1 MYALARNDNTVNE
14 SMRMCKLSEEQ
25 TVQGHGINVFAV
37 LVNTH
42 VAGSNFVDQHN
53 FTIGSIA
60 KLELDVVQF
69 QTLFCQ
75 IVSNDL
81 GDGLLVETTP
91 Q

>member
-1 MYALARNDNTVNE
+1 MVNF
-14 SMRMCKLSEEQ
+14 LSEEQ
-25 TVQGHGINVFAV
+25 LVQSHGIDVLAV

-53 FTIGSIA
+53 IA
-60 KLELDVVQF
+60 FGVVAEFKLDVVQF

-81 GDGLLVETTP
+81 GDSLSLSLEIRTVQQT
-91 Q
+91 